1 MKDTIVFCLK
11 VDNEESYAEIA
22 KFIYKCENKLV
33 ISDTEVER
41 VTYKY
46 YFKNNNNEMKV
57 WAQILKKDIKTFFKI
72 NEPQSIKNIT
82 SHYEILYCIYVD
94 EKSDILDL
102 SNLYLIKQH
111 YSDLNMLTLIPCNRG
126 RYHTVSQFLYGIGE
140 NDQKFYNECFYDDY
154 ERDNNVKKGQINRIE
169 FSRKFTPLQIINKSN
184 INRLFQGCKSLITAK
199 TLDSMFTKETET
211 GEYNDLLEGS
221 VKILKETKKKNPELF
236 DKQYIS
242 IFQNLDVLS
251 FVLLCYVICEGNEKI
266 SVSLMKKYA
275 FQMHQYSSAI
285 RQLAENIVF
294 HSKTKCGIMAI
305 RLHSEASL
313 YISEKYQVEDLND
326 KLLEIVVCDFC
337 RDNSLGN
344 IADNFISNLEDD
356 KIRLVFNG
364 MSPKDFFDHDSNDLI
379 KEAWGE
385 FYHNPEN
392 IGKHF
397 GLQIFQSVVSR
408 FGGIFG
414 AESHSSYVN
423 MPGDS
428 FLSYG
433 ENKTEVCMP
442 GTKYHIVFPIENV
455 QISIKNQDLSLD
467 SGINI
472 GNRICEYLQYSV
484 GEIFIQNKYDIFT
497 TQQQKN
503 QQILQMAEYIRSE
516 AEKLKKDIIYI
527 SLESMESYM
536 GEIIAKAL
544 TMALFQLKQNQKIV
558 LYQCSDDLKK
568 NIFETMRI
576 FYHNTD
582 LEGMFYERDVQ
593 LILYSKNFE
602 EIVLD
607 LGSIQNTD
615 SINAYISHMKCVNS
629 TEGYLEPDLDGI
641 DLDKGAQMYIPCD
654 ILKQVEVDG
663 KKQTLFE
670 HYTEGIL
677 YNSIQEY
684 KFGCQLEHTHM
695 RLGSTIHIDKFY
707 EAEILF
713 GNRLFVS
720 RFALLLVKDMKDDI
734 KDIPKLTL
742 YGYGT
747 YSETVLVQMVE
758 MIYSLYPEKESVD
771 YIILERE
778 EERRGFLHKDR
789 IRYNQHF
796 KDREERVNYFK
807 DRKIIITV
815 LINSTLKTH
824 SRLINMFREE
834 NDKSITD
841 NEWLVKNYAVLLV
854 GNHNN
859 SYWEL
864 DGRNVKLSKEQ
875 ITPVPQYFIQVDAD
889 YQEPLE
895 CEQCFPQNPIAE
907 IPLIEVNAASTIPN
921 QAFGIV
927 ENKPIRN
934 LKLDSAYIEQKEND
948 IKYLKNQFIYGH
960 VHRNENHFLYY
971 FKTEDICI
979 KQKDKIESSL
989 REWKDSQKEEGQQYN
1004 IIVSP
1009 MHFSNAGFVE
1019 MVNSKVFN
1027 GNAILLRIDFDK
1039 EYRCNAYAKYS
1050 YLRSYIEQLSQMTNH
1065 GVVCVHYVDDSII
1078 SGRTF
1083 FRAKSLLKSILGTND
1098 FTHDSVEIRIF
1109 DKVFVLVDRNSS
1121 ESRNQYVNNVESD
1134 FYAFVTVNISSLRN
1148 YGDSCVYC
1156 NLKKEAALLYST
1168 ASTKGTADYWKRCM
1182 DKKFQLYSLEEY
1194 NESYGNFDND
1204 KHYRRLFCT
1213 HMAQC
1218 VLQEDYH
1225 GNSNIQA
1232 TYLILKLLNTDYQM
1246 RGKDRYEYF
1255 LSYLKCISRPF
1266 LVFKKA
1272 IKEAVFDIMLIL
1284 MDAVVLDKSIRQ
1296 VVKGIENE
1304 KPYLGER
1311 RLILQFNE
1319 LDKNILQSTGVS
1331 KDEKKD
1337 LVKLL
1342 MKQLTELKSNYII
1355 RPEKMDAIFA
1365 FMSGEEQQT
1374 FRQDYMSL
1382 IDRLVGG
1389 SSDTNKGIWLD
1400 EKIIHNEFVNVPEDF
1415 RIWVLLENTRT
1426 FRDGIQKLYKK
1437 ISGENFESK
1446 EFAVILNDRITEL
1459 EALYDYKRTLE
1470 MFVFFERNNRR
1481 TLDDYLSA
1489 NNTDTELPYN
1499 IGKRIETFLINLP
1512 DLETINAKAMANV
1525 LKKEKEKEDWWEIF
1539 DCIKEYVEEDYTER
1553 EGNQNNNNTRLKLQ
1567 ELLSTEL
1574 DVYQFANFYRLLKEE
1589 GYAQEEELTEDGAD
1603 MIACCLGILV
1613 ICEDKQLD
1621 ILKKIRLLALLFKV
1635 ILGAQKVQFI
1645 IENKI
1650 DSNLNRWKQ
1659 DIEKIFNEIIDRI
1672 DEEKKVE
1679 KISIKEKKQYFVI
1692 VEKAGKEDNN
1702 TKVSDKTEKL
1712 IEFLEYQNHGQN
1724 NYIID
1729 TEQGAVIWK
1738 LENNQRSI
1746 WINIENDNWCGS
1758 VDKCIIARAFRKVMM
1773 FYQELQSKIFNPEND
1788 DYINEISYARK
1799 ELSIYDSKKTLTHT
1813 KDELRKM
1820 LFNKVQG
1827 CFQEPQNCNHDLE
1840 NYPSYVLK
1848 LLSDTNISEYYRRAL
1863 RKDFYDDKKG
1873 IPSPASWAGVA
1884 TLISDGKELTHC
1896 IGEKKDVCIRLK
1908 VEDICS
1914 DDLMLC
1920 RNTPNAVQDLVMML
1934 ISVIFNAAEQDRGKE
1949 ENENKGVQSDGKS
1962 VIIVHISKKEGYLI
1976 IKNECEKIID
1986 LEQVKRKLHHIPDS
2000 EEDGISLWS
2009 VNCYIKRCI
2018 NSLIMAKLKE
2028 IERNISENPD
2038 SIGNMEYV
2046 KKWIET
2052 LMSEK
2057 YDIQPDVIKEDEK
2070 SYFIVKL
2077 PIFMEI
2083 YQFDEKEKE
2092 ISYE

>member
-1 MKDTIVFCLK
+1 
-11 VDNEESYAEIA
+11 
-22 KFIYKCENKLV
+22 
-33 ISDTEVER
+33 
-41 VTYKY
+41 
-46 YFKNNNNEMKV
+46 
-57 WAQILKKDIKTFFKI
+57 
-72 NEPQSIKNIT
+72 
-82 SHYEILYCIYVD
+82 
-94 EKSDILDL
+94 
-102 SNLYLIKQH
+102 
-111 YSDLNMLTLIPCNRG
+111 
-126 RYHTVSQFLYGIGE
+126 
-140 NDQKFYNECFYDDY
+140 
-154 ERDNNVKKGQINRIE
+154 
-169 FSRKFTPLQIINKSN
+169 
-184 INRLFQGCKSLITAK
+184 
-199 TLDSMFTKETET
+199 MFAKETET
-211 GEYNDLLEGS
+211 GKYDDLLEGS
-221 VKILKETKKKNPELF
+221 VKILKETKKKNQELF

-251 FVLLCYVICEGNEKI
+251 FVLLCYVICEGKEKI

-285 RQLAENIVF
+285 RQLAENVVF
-294 HSKTKCGIMAI
+294 HSKAKCGIIAI
-305 RLHSEASL
+305 RLHNEASS
-313 YISEKYQVEDLND
+313 YISEKYQTENLNG

-344 IADNFISNLEDD
+344 IADNFISNLEDE
-356 KIRLVFNG
+356 KTRLVFNG
-364 MSPKDFFDHDSNDLI
+364 MSPKDFFDHNNNDLI
-379 KEAWGE
+379 KDAWGE
-385 FYHNPEN
+385 FYRNPEN

-433 ENKTEVCMP
+433 NNKTEVCMP

-484 GEIFIQNKYDIFT
+484 DEIFIQNKYNIFT

-568 NIFETMRI
+568 NIFEAMRI

-582 LEGMFYERDVQ
+582 LEGMFYEKDIQ

-607 LGSIQNTD
+607 LGSMQNTD

-629 TEGYLEPDLDGI
+629 TEGYLKPDLDGI

-654 ILKQVEVDG
+654 ILKQVEIGG

-670 HYTEGIL
+670 HYTEKIL
-677 YNSIQEY
+677 YSSIQEY

-734 KDIPKLTL
+734 KDLPKLTL

-758 MIYSLYPEKESVD
+758 MIYSLYPEKESVN

-824 SRLINMFREE
+824 LRLINMFREE

-854 GNHNN
+854 GNRNN
-859 SYWEL
+859 TYWGL
-864 DGRNVKLSKEQ
+864 DGRNVNLKKEK

-895 CEQCFPQNPIAE
+895 CEQCFPANPIAE

-927 ENKPIRN
+927 ENRPIQN
-934 LKLDSAYIEQKEND
+934 LKLDSAYIKQKEKS
-948 IKYLKNQFIYGH
+948 IKYLKNQFVYGH

-989 REWKDSQKEEGQQYN
+989 KEWKDSQKEEGQQYN

-1050 YLRSYIEQLSQMTNH
+1050 YLRNYIEQLSQMTSR

-1083 FRAKSLLKSILGTND
+1083 FRAKSLLKSILGAND

-1109 DKVFVLVDRNSS
+1109 DKVFVLVDRNSF

-1168 ASTKGTADYWKRCM
+1168 ASTKGTADYWKHCM

-1204 KHYRRLFCT
+1204 KQFRRLFCT

-1218 VLQEDYH
+1218 VLKEDYH

-1284 MDAVVLDKSIRQ
+1284 MDAVVFNKNIRQ
-1296 VVKGIENE
+1296 VIKEIEDV

-1311 RLILQFNE
+1311 RLVLQFNE
-1319 LDKNILQSTGVS
+1319 LDKNILQSIEVS
-1331 KDEKKD
+1331 KDDKKD

-1365 FMSGEEQQT
+1365 FMLDEEQQK
-1374 FRQDYMSL
+1374 FRQNYMSL

-1400 EKIIHNEFVNVPEDF
+1400 EKIIHNEFANVPDDF

-1437 ISGENFESK
+1437 ISGENLESK
-1446 EFAVILNDRITEL
+1446 EFADILNDRITKL

-1470 MFVFFERNNRR
+1470 MFDSFEKNNEKV
-1481 TLDDYLSA
+1481 LEDYQHGKIVDKELF
-1489 NNTDTELPYN
+1489 NNIE
-1499 IGKRIETFLINLP
+1499 KRIETFLRNLP
-1512 DLETINAKAMANV
+1512 ELETVDPKAMV
-1525 LKKEKEKEDWWEIF
+1525 DSLKKENGERSDWRGIF
-1539 DCIKEYVEEDYTER
+1539 DCIKERVEDDYTER
-1553 EGNQNNNNTRLKLQ
+1553 EGNQNNNNTQSKLQ
-1567 ELLSTEL
+1567 DLLSTEL
-1574 DVYQFANFYRLLKEE
+1574 DVYQFANFYRILQEE
-1589 GYAQEEELTEDGAD
+1589 GYAQGKELTEDGAD
-1603 MIACCLGILV
+1603 MITCCLGILL

-1659 DIEKIFNEIIDRI
+1659 DIEKSFNQIIDKI
-1672 DEEKKVE
+1672 DEDKKVE
-1679 KISIKEKKQYFVI
+1679 KISIKEKRQYFVI
-1692 VEKAGKEDNN
+1692 VEKAGQEDNN

-1729 TEQGAVIWK
+1729 TEQGTVIWK

-1746 WINIENDNWCGS
+1746 WINIENDNWCGG

-1773 FYQELQSKIFNPEND
+1773 FYQELLSKIFNPEND
-1788 DYINEISYARK
+1788 DYINEISYTRK

-1820 LFNKVQG
+1820 LFDKVQG
-1827 CFQEPQNCNHDLE
+1827 YFQKKQDCSHDLE

-1863 RKDFYDDKKG
+1863 RTDFYDVQEGFPDQ
-1873 IPSPASWAGVA
+1873 ASWRQVA
-1884 TLISDGKELTHC
+1884 ALISDGKELTYC
-1896 IGEKKDVCIRLK
+1896 VGETEDVCIRLK
-1908 VEDICS
+1908 VEDICD

-1920 RNTPNAVQDLVMML
+1920 RKSDNAVQDLVMML
-1934 ISVIFNAAEQDRGKE
+1934 ISVIFNAAEQDRGKK
-1949 ENENKGVQSDGKS
+1949 ENKGVQSDGKS
-1962 VIIVHISKKEGYLI
+1962 VIIVHIYKEEGYLV
-1976 IKNECEKIID
+1976 IKNECGNIID
-1986 LEQVKRKLHHIPDS
+1986 LESVKRKLHHIPDS

-2018 NSLIMAKLKE
+2018 NSLIMARLKE
-2028 IERNISENPD
+2028 IEKNISENSD
-2038 SIGNMEYV
+2038 AIGNMECV
-2046 KKWIET
+2046 KKWIGR

-2057 YDIQPDVIKEDEK
+2057 YDIQIDGTKEDEK

-2077 PIFMEI
+2077 PIFMEL
-2083 YQFDEKEKE
+2083 YQFDEKERE